1 MNFKSVGVLFFA
13 YLGIT
18 VALALGVFF
27 FLEYQEK
34 DRMQDAQRINESGKL
49 RMLSQR
55 VAKQSVALTFGKDT
69 QTLSSNCSA
78 INSDYAR
85 LKSIYASL
93 QQGAF
98 KEGIKP
104 SIAAD
109 LEANGVVI
117 TRQLALLGESIQQL
131 NLFCD
136 GLKTQNAAA
145 ASADRI
151 LGLTESLLKLFEEN
165 VSLYQKD
172 GRYKSKLAQ
181 ETHAWLLGI
190 AILIYVSFTLLL
202 AIPTI
207 KRERVV
213 RKFEQDSLNEQQELN
228 QELAVREEELTQTVD
243 QMHLINA
250 QLQEN
255 EGNLSAIMNFSDLE
269 IWSIDKEGVL
279 LKGNQN
285 FMESFEHALGYRPVE
300 GKTNLFIAFDKSN
313 LRPWTSHY
321 LRAFEGE
328 KVCFEVNRA
337 GEIFQVDINP
347 ISNRNNVVVGAVGFI
362 KNVSESRR
370 SEEALRLNAA
380 RLDLALHYS
389 KQGLWDWDLVTNEVH
404 FNDTFAELHGYAPDE
419 VSNSFSF
426 WEEHIHSADR
436 SIFHDYIEDAK
447 DPSTSKSA
455 AFDFKGIRKDGTSV
469 WLRLQGEIVSFS
481 GKKPLRMIG
490 TVQDITERKGD
501 ELKLRELFESEQE
514 LNEELTV
521 REEELTAREEEL
533 SQYVHELELIKERIE
548 KSEQHM
554 RLVIDNLPVGAVL
567 VQGEQLYINK
577 KCAEIIGFSQDEI
590 TVADDWFTKVYQ
602 GLNPEDVK
610 AQYEEIL
617 KEGYIDSF
625 LSPIFHKQ
633 GERKVI
639 EFGGYDF
646 GDGVVWTLNDIT
658 EKRRAERTLIKN
670 EKAVRDLYEI
680 SSDTSFSVEEK
691 INALLDLGRDFFK
704 MDLAIFSNINVKQ
717 DQYTVKNVRKEHT
730 PVKVGEVFK
739 LQDTYCVQI
748 LRSEK
753 TVSIE
758 DITKT
763 ERCDF
768 PAYHRFKHKS
778 YIGAAVYVE
787 GKLVGSLHFSDFKSR
802 KYMFSDSQRDI
813 LNLMAQWLG
822 AELERQ
828 QTNKQL
834 IQAKEIAEEA
844 AQAKADFLATMS
856 HEIRTPMNGVIGM
869 TSLLLQTGLSN
880 EQLDYVNTIRLS
892 GDALLSVINDIL
904 DFSKIEAGN
913 MSLEE
918 FPFEISQCVE
928 EAVELLASRVTE
940 KKLDL
945 LYFVDP
951 QVPDVVEG
959 DITRLRQVLINLI
972 GNAVK
977 FTSSGEIVIRVQLQE
992 VKGKKARIHFSVRD
1006 TGLGITKEQQ
1016 TKLFKAFSQADSSTT
1031 RKYGGTGLGL
1041 AICKKLVNLMGGEI
1055 WVESEKGVG
1064 SDFQFTIEQGVVL
1077 KNKKPGSDK
1086 LNVEVLKGKKALLI
1100 DDSETNLKIL
1110 QKQFELWGIKSACV
1124 NTSKKGV
1131 KLALEK
1137 EFDFAIMD
1145 FEMPEMDGV
1154 QATEMIRAEKDK
1166 NQLPVILLSSA
1177 YPDLTEERKNALFSG
1192 YYMKPTRHSLLQKSL
1207 VRILSNHKTEE
1218 ARAPQASA
1226 KEKNTSLV
1234 PLNILLA
1241 EDNAVN
1247 QKLATLTMRNLGY
1260 EIDVVA
1266 NGLEAVEAV
1275 VRQEYDVVFMDVQMP
1290 EMDGVEATHV
1300 IIKKLGRKRPT
1311 IIAMTAN
1318 AMEGDREK
1326 FLGEGMDDYISKPIS
1341 VDALKN
1347 VLGRITQDKIDKS

>member
-1 MNFKSVGVLFFA
+1 M
-13 YLGIT
+13 
-18 VALALGVFF
+18 ALGVFF
-27 FLEYQEK
+27 FLEYQEHA
-34 DRMQDAQRINESGKL
+34 RIQDARRINESGKL

-55 VAKQSVALTFGKDT
+55 VAKQSVALTFGRDV
-69 QTLSSNCSA
+69 QTLSSNCTS
-78 INSDYAR
+78 INNDYKR
-85 LKSIYASL
+85 LKTIYTSL
-93 QQGAF
+93 QNGPF
-98 KEGIKP
+98 REGIKP
-104 SIAAD
+104 SIAQE
-109 LEANGVVI
+109 LETNGVLI
-117 TRQLALLGESIQQL
+117 SRQLALLGESIQQL

-136 GLKTQNAAA
+136 GLKTQSAAA
-145 ASADRI
+145 EAADKV
-151 LGLTESLLKLFEEN
+151 LGLSESLLKLFDDN
-165 VSLYQKD
+165 VTLYQAD
-172 GRYKSKLAQ
+172 GRYKSELAR

-190 AILIYVSFTLLL
+190 AIVVYVSFTLLL

-207 KRERVV
+207 KREHAV
-213 RKFEQDSLNEQQELN
+213 RKFEKDAFKEQQELN

-243 QMHLINA
+243 QMHLINM

-279 LKGNQN
+279 LKGNDN
-285 FMESFEHALGYRPVE
+285 FMGSFEHALGYRPVE
-300 GKTNLFIAFDKSN
+300 GKTNLFVAFDKSN

-328 KVCFEVNRA
+328 KVCFEVNRN
-337 GEIFQVDINP
+337 GEVFQVDINP
-347 ISNRNNVVVGAVGFI
+347 ISNRNEVVVGAVGFI
-362 KNVSESRR
+362 KNVSEAKR

-380 RLDLALHYS
+380 RLDLALQYS
-389 KQGLWDWDLVTNEVH
+389 KQGLWDWDLLTNEVH
-404 FNDTFAELHGYAPDE
+404 FNDTFAELHGYTPSE
-419 VSNSFSF
+419 VTNSFSF
-426 WEEHIHSADR
+426 WEEHIHSAHRD
-436 SIFHDYIEDAK
+436 IFHEYIEDAK
-447 DPSTSKSA
+447 NPSTSRAA
-455 AFDFKGIRKDGTSV
+455 AFDFKAIRKDGGSL

-481 GKKPLRMIG
+481 GKTPLRMIG
-490 TVQDITERKGD
+490 TVQDITERKSN

-533 SQYVHELELIKERIE
+533 SQYVHELEIVKERIE
-548 KSEQHM
+548 ASEKHM
-554 RLVIDNLPVGAVL
+554 RLVIENLPVGAVL
-567 VQGEQLYINK
+567 VQGDQLYINK
-577 KCAEIIGFSQDEI
+577 KCSDIIGFDQEEI
-590 TVADDWFTKVYQ
+590 QVANDWFTKVYK
-602 GLNPEDVK
+602 GFDVDEVR
-610 AQYEEIL
+610 AQYEHIL

-625 LSPIFHKQ
+625 LSPVFHKS
-633 GERKVI
+633 GERRII

-646 GDGVVWTLNDIT
+646 GEGVVWTLNDIT
-658 EKRRAERTLIKN
+658 EKRRAERNLIKN
-670 EKAVRDLYEI
+670 EKAVRQLYEI
-680 SSDTSFSVEEK
+680 SSSTVSSMEEK
-691 INALLDLGRDFFK
+691 INSLLELGREYFK
-704 MDLAIFSNINVKQ
+704 MDLAIFSNI
-717 DQYTVKNVRKEHT
+717 DLAEDSYTVKNVRTEHT
-730 PVKVGEVFK
+730 PVKVGEVFP

-748 LRSEK
+748 LRLEQ

-787 GKLVGSLHFSDFKSR
+787 GALVGSLHFSDFKS
-802 KYMFSDSQRDI
+802 KKQNFTDSQRDV

-828 QTNKQL
+828 LTNKQL
-834 IQAKEIAEEA
+834 VKAKEVAEYA

-918 FPFEISQCVE
+918 FPFEIAQCVE
-928 EAVELLASRVTE
+928 EAVELLSSRVTE

-977 FTSSGEIVIRVQLQE
+977 FTAEGEIVIRVQLQKE
-992 VKGKKARIHFSVRD
+992 EGKKALIHFSVRD
-1006 TGLGITKEQQ
+1006 TGVGITKEQQ
-1016 TKLFKAFSQADSSTT
+1016 GKLFKAFSQADSSTT

-1055 WVESEKGVG
+1055 WVESEQGVG
-1064 SDFQFTIEQGVVL
+1064 SDFQFTIEQGIVT
-1077 KNKKPGSDK
+1077 KDKKPGADR
-1086 LNVEVLKGKKALLI
+1086 LNTEILKGKKALLI

-1110 QKQFELWGIKSACV
+1110 QKQFELWGIKSVCV

-1131 KLALEK
+1131 AQAVEK
-1137 EFDFAIMD
+1137 KFDFAIMD

-1154 QATEMIRAEKDK
+1154 QATAAIRAEKSK
-1166 NQLPVILLSSA
+1166 EELPVILLSSA
-1177 YPDLTEERKNALFSG
+1177 YPDLTEQRKDELFSG
-1192 YYMKPTRHSLLQKSL
+1192 YYMKPIRHSLLQKSL
-1207 VRILSNHKTEE
+1207 IRILSKNKLEE
-1218 ARAPQASA
+1218 ASNKPTSP
-1226 KEKNTSLV
+1226 KEPNTSLV

-1247 QKLATLTMRNLGY
+1247 QKLATLTMKNLGY

-1275 VRQEYDVVFMDVQMP
+1275 LRQDYDVVFMDVQMP

-1300 IIKKLGRKRPT
+1300 IIKKLGRKRPS

-1347 VLGRITQDKIDKS
+1347 VLGRISKDKQERS